1 MGDSNEPEGD
11 PGPFL
16 SPSGPLKKVKVQT
29 KTPMYWQTVG
39 KYFNS
44 FNRKKEGG
52 ARTHDAYG
60 REIWGGLKGIDPDS
74 MLRQPYVGYESR
86 MRQIRRWGT
95 RVKKLEENGGKRSN
109 KRTRDDAKS
118 AYDIH
123 NSGSAMSPLDS
134 SSSSSN
140 NNSNSEDA
148 ANGSGGKMMSPSDG
162 DTHLLVNAIVA
173 AEGDNADS
181 SSLWR
186 AVGDNEEEDS
196 SSSSLAGA
204 NKRHRH

>member
-1 MGDSNEPEGD
+1 
-11 PGPFL
+11 
-16 SPSGPLKKVKVQT
+16 
-29 KTPMYWQTVG
+29 MYWQTVG
-39 KYFNS
+39 SYFNS
-44 FNRKKEGG
+44 FNKNREGG

-74 MLRQPYVGYESR
+74 ALRQPYVGYESR

-123 NSGSAMSPLDS
+123 NSGSAMSPPDS
-134 SSSSSN
+134 SSLN
-140 NNSNSEDA
+140 NNSNSDEA
-148 ANGSGGKMMSPSDG
+148 TNGSGGKMTSPSDG

-173 AEGDNADS
+173 AEGDSADN

-186 AVGDNEEEDS
+186 AVGDNFEDSSS